1 MYKRKLEIEL
11 LESARSY
18 PVVTLIGPRQ
28 SGKTTLCK
36 IAFADYGYISLE
48 SPDNR
53 NFAEADPKGFLNGLS
68 KKTIIDEIQRV
79 PELLS
84 YIQVLVDETEMK
96 GQFILT
102 GSHQL
107 QLRQE
112 ITQSLAGRTALLT
125 LLPFALEEVKSGST
139 QLSNQELILKGF
151 FPRIWKDNL
160 NPTRAYQNYYKT
172 YVERD
177 LRQLINLKNFM
188 LFEKFIK
195 LLAGRTGQ
203 ILNLNS
209 LSNEVGVSSNTLKE
223 WLSILEASFVV
234 FQLKPYFE
242 NFGKRVI
249 KSPKIYFTDSGLLC
263 YLLGIE
269 EVKQLVRDP
278 LSGAIFENFVILE
291 FFKARYN
298 QGLDS
303 NFYFFRDSNGR
314 EIDLLQKKGSQFDIF
329 EIKSAETFQKNFI
342 KNLKYFE
349 NLTGKVRK
357 SYLVYSG
364 NTQLRSEATVLNFR
378 ELSQIFS

>member
-1 MYKRKLEIEL
+1 
-11 LESARSY
+11 
-18 PVVTLIGPRQ
+18 
-28 SGKTTLCK
+28 
-36 IAFADYGYISLE
+36 
-48 SPDNR
+48 
-53 NFAEADPKGFLNGLS
+53 
-68 KKTIIDEIQRV
+68 
-79 PELLS
+79 
-84 YIQVLVDETEMK
+84 
-96 GQFILT
+96 
-102 GSHQL
+102 
-107 QLRQE
+107 
-112 ITQSLAGRTALLT
+112 
-125 LLPFALEEVKSGST
+125 
-139 QLSNQELILKGF
+139 
-151 FPRIWKDNL
+151 
-160 NPTRAYQNYYKT
+160 
-172 YVERD
+172 
-177 LRQLINLKNFM
+177 
-188 LFEKFIK
+188 
-195 LLAGRTGQ
+195 
-203 ILNLNS
+203 
-209 LSNEVGVSSNTLKE
+209 
-223 WLSILEASFVV
+223 
-234 FQLKPYFE
+234 
-242 NFGKRVI
+242 VI

>member
-1 MYKRKLEIEL
+1 M
-11 LESARSY
+11 
-18 PVVTLIGPRQ
+18 
-28 SGKTTLCK
+28 
-36 IAFADYGYISLE
+36 AFADYGYISLE